1 MGNSSWSFRPIPKP
15 MSIFHDENKITINGN
30 SFEEFKFPIFPTSS
44 SLPKIPPFR
53 LRFKVRTI
61 GYDPLFLF
69 NNAIF
74 YYYILLK
81 IFLLFCPSCS
91 RANGIMKSADC
102 IPPRRNNNAIRLTMK
117 LAADIIKLMAARW
130 APWIRNEHARRV
142 DFPSSYRDK
151 YFHRFLLRLSVQRL
165 RIDVTDRG
173 LL

>member
-53 LRFKVRTI
+53 LRFKVRTDRLRSSLPFQQRDI
-61 GYDPLFLF
+61 S
-69 NNAIF
+69 
-74 YYYILLK
+74 YILLK

-117 LAADIIKLMAARW
+117 LAADIIKLIAARW